1 MTMKRIFV
9 ILIAVLLVF
18 SFAACGNKD
27 AGDDP
32 NLGMWKAVTVQDG
45 DYTYDAADAGFGG
58 FDIELKSGGKLTV
71 YMDGDKNNGTW
82 KLDGAAFTM
91 SAGLMDVTGTLENG
105 KLTLIDMYSLG
116 LTIIFYKDGVKPA
129 GSSDGGASSGGS
141 GGNLD
146 GALAWWDGEF
156 YGYWVAEKA
165 SGDLKNLEGG
175 VWDCYA
181 VIDVDSDGTATMY
194 IWDDEIDIAT
204 AKIKIDP
211 EGGVAP
217 MGSAKS
223 IGGEAF
229 DEPLGDADWI
239 IVPTYDGYEDYYGN
253 IKFDDFMEI
262 EGVADENDYL
272 RYTIVLRP
280 WGLLWD
286 DVPADQRPPFYEEWY
301 KGGGLY
307 NEPLLDILN
316 DALFNGKSAHIH
328 SALAG
333 GAPSGGGASA
343 SSGGSADFPI
353 LSLTNAQ
360 LKEKW
365 NDFRDS
371 HDLWSDIRYDE
382 LVKLLGVEGG
392 VLEDEDTY
400 IEYRWYASDDGS
412 LTVSFSKPSG
422 EFSSSSM
429 NQYGRPD

>member
-1 MTMKRIFV
+1 MKKVFV
-9 ILIAVLLVF
+9 LLIAVLLIF

-27 AGDDP
+27 GGGAD
-32 NLGMWKAVTVQDG
+32 VQP
-45 DYTYDAADAGFGG
+45 
-58 FDIELKSGGKLTV
+58 SGST
-71 YMDGDKNNGTW
+71 D
-82 KLDGAAFTM
+82 
-91 SAGLMDVTGTLENG
+91 S
-105 KLTLIDMYSLG
+105 
-116 LTIIFYKDGVKPA
+116 
-129 GSSDGGASSGGS
+129 GASSGGAGES
-141 GGNLD
+141 GGGSDLD

-165 SGDLKNLEGG
+165 SGGLKNLEGG

-211 EGGVAP
+211 EGGIAP

-239 IVPTYDGYEDYYGN
+239 ILPTYDGYEDYYGN
-253 IKFDDFMEI
+253 VKFDDFMEI
-262 EGVADENDYL
+262 EGVADEDDYL
-272 RYTIVLRP
+272 RYTIALRP

-301 KGGGLY
+301 KEGGLY
-307 NEPLLDILN
+307 NGSLLDALN
-316 DALFNGKSAHIH
+316 DALFNGEAAHIH
-328 SALAG
+328 SALGG
-333 GAPSGGGASA
+333 GAPSGGGSSGGGSA
-343 SSGGSADFPI
+343 ASGGSADFPI
-353 LSLTNAQ
+353 LSLTNEQ

-365 NDFRDS
+365 NEFRDS

-382 LVKLLGVEGG
+382 IVKLLGVEGG